1 MSYVSHILYASGFHL
16 TENRAWLCFNRLQS
30 LREKTQRRER
40 RDSTSDDDEDEED
53 SEDEELEA
61 YENDAP
67 FPMVRAAV
75 LDGRK
80 DKWKDEA
87 TNEPRNKRRIYQ

>member
-1 MSYVSHILYASGFHL
+1 MLYNNSHSVSQLSSPPNKNCAL
-16 TENRAWLCFNRLQS
+16 LCLNRLQS

-40 RDSTSDDDEDEED
+40 DSTSDEDEDEEE

-67 FPMVRAAV
+67 FPMVRAQGA
-75 LDGRK
+75 LTSG
-80 DKWKDEA
+80 
-87 TNEPRNKRRIYQ
+87 

>member
-1 MSYVSHILYASGFHL
+1 M
-16 TENRAWLCFNRLQS
+16 CFTLHRLQS

-40 RDSTSDDDEDEED
+40 RASTSDEDEDEE

-67 FPMVRAAV
+67 FPMVRDA
-75 LDGRK
+75 
-80 DKWKDEA
+80 
-87 TNEPRNKRRIYQ
+87 I

>member
-1 MSYVSHILYASGFHL
+1 MCSTLF
-16 TENRAWLCFNRLQS
+16 RLQS

-40 RDSTSDDDEDEED
+40 RDSTSDEDEDEEE

-67 FPMVRAAV
+67 FPMVRAAI
-75 LDGRK
+75 LDGRMI
-80 DKWKDEA
+80 EP
-87 TNEPRNKRRIYQ
+87 TNR

>member
-1 MSYVSHILYASGFHL
+1 MCFTLY
-16 TENRAWLCFNRLQS
+16 RLQS

-40 RDSTSDDDEDEED
+40 RDSTSDEDEDEEE

-67 FPMVRAAV
+67 FPMVRAAI
-75 LDGRK
+75 LDGRMI
-80 DKWKDEA
+80 EP
-87 TNEPRNKRRIYQ
+87 TNR